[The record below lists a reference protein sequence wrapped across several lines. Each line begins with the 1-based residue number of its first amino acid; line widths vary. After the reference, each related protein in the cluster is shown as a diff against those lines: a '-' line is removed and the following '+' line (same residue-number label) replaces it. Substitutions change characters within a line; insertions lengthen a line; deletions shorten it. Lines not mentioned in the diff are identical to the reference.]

1 MRCLQPVES
10 ECNYVGATMT
20 SKFYRGANRLT
31 LLSGIIVLSSI
42 ILSPIPSGAQTSKS
56 SHTTFTYSCCTS
68 SFVNTV
74 YHPGAVMTLKW
85 SQSTYPPN
93 NYARSTVT
101 LSASISGPF
110 QTVASLKKAFAR
122 SHPQLGVVNSKA
134 LTIRLS
140 DQKSAHPVSLIQVPA
155 DAGKGW
161 YQLTTTVKE
170 GSTTISGGAGIRI
183 AP

>member
-1 MRCLQPVES
+1 MQLRGS
-10 ECNYVGATMT
+10 AMT

-31 LLSGIIVLSSI
+31 LLSGILVFGFIVF
-42 ILSPIPSGAQTSKS
+42 SPLPSGAQTTKS
-56 SHTTFTYSCCTS
+56 SRATFSFFCCTA

-93 NYARSTVT
+93 NYPRSMVT

-110 QTVASLKKAFAR
+110 QTVTSLKKAFAR

-134 LTIRLS
+134 STIRLS
-140 DQKSAHPVSLIQVPA
+140 DQKSAHPVSHIQIPA

-161 YQLTTTVKE
+161 YELTTSVKG
-170 GSTTISGGAGIRI
+170 GSITTSGGAVIRI